1 MTKKDQAIQH
11 DLQTVQNHIEKQVIK
26 HPTPSWSAFGVPMQP
41 RRLKHFHPHQK
52 EQCKA
57 GHDHHVGK
65 IGQDKQHFGK
75 QVDCFLLVGR
85 RGRGGKWEAWTA
97 GEGGQGRIGLRD
109 DENRGKSG
117 GANQATEEQRCIE
130 VATDD
135 VDVGKIL
142 SVATLID
149 GTDRTTKVDD
159 GQDKVSSEG
168 ECPDIIIDS

>member
-1 MTKKDQAIQH
+1 M
-11 DLQTVQNHIEKQVIK
+11 
-26 HPTPSWSAFGVPMQP
+26 
-41 RRLKHFHPHQK
+41 
-52 EQCKA
+52 
-57 GHDHHVGK
+57 
-65 IGQDKQHFGK
+65 
-75 QVDCFLLVGR
+75 
-85 RGRGGKWEAWTA
+85 
-97 GEGGQGRIGLRD
+97 RD

-159 GQDKVSSEG
+159 GQDKVTKTHVVVVIVDKHFSFVSGAVGKREG
-168 ECPDIIIDS
+168 CRGGVAVVILYMEVKFHQSQFER